1 MSPGGNITMRR
12 FTAAA
17 VAPGLIGAASNVTVS
32 VAITSGGL
40 VVGDTV
46 LVTPRAA
53 VAAGVTVYG
62 IVIDATHIGLV
73 FCNGTAGGVTP
84 ASATYDILVGL
95 NTGAL
100 ST

>member
-1 MSPGGNITMRR
+1 MIGGNFTARR

-17 VAPGLIGAASNVTVS
+17 VAPGLIGANSSVTVS

-46 LVTPRAA
+46 LVTPRAL
-53 VAAGVTVYG
+53 VAAGVIVYG
-62 IVIDATHIGLV
+62 IIIDATHIGLV
-73 FCNGTAGGVTP
+73 FVNPSAAGVTP
-84 ASATYDILVGL
+84 ASATYDIIVGL

-100 ST
+100 SA